1 MLILINKFLL
11 LNNYF
16 FFRILQ
22 ISLILFLISNC
33 TTTENATR
41 LEKWSWMIQ
50 EEDII
55 FESSISEFGK
65 LKPLIERNK
74 FGQDIETPQ
83 EEYIL
88 IQNSTE
94 QFAEDICKNISDW
107 SISSSKDWV
116 ERVNRYISTKNVNVE
131 SLEKSFNYKLPN
143 EARGDCNSV
152 SSKNQFILD
161 DILKLVRKIKAD
173 LDDPQKENRPM
184 RISSLQNRIRI
195 PIANEKEDEK
205 SELYKKKNLV
215 WKKYSALTNDVNYA
229 TQKEFFATEI
239 TWRLASIFGIIRGWV
254 SYPPNIFTQSIA
266 VIGLIAIGNSF
277 LSSRLNDRDTVKY
290 FPLSKK
296 ILFYDERFSDSELLL
311 KETHYI
317 LINDKDNK
325 LPGFD
330 EFAAALDFQI
340 TNYEELHQYF
350 LTKDGIKF
358 KTKEIQEICGK
369 HKCNRQPDMELLKKN
384 VKVTIEEL
392 KKRRMMSSLFN

>member
-1 MLILINKFLL
+1 VLILMHKFLL

-16 FFRILQ
+16 FLRILQ

-50 EEDII
+50 EEDKI

-74 FGQDIETPQ
+74 FGQDIETAQ

-107 SISSSKDWV
+107 NISSSKDWV
-116 ERVNRYISTKNVNVE
+116 ERIKRYISTKNVNVE
-131 SLEKSFNYKLPN
+131 TLEKSFNYKLPN

-161 DILKLVRKIKAD
+161 DILKLVTKIKAD
-173 LDDPQKENRPM
+173 LDDPQKENRKA
-184 RISSLQNRIRI
+184 RLDTLLNRITGT
-195 PIANEKEDEK
+195 NKEKAELQSK
-205 SELYKKKNLV
+205 SEIVTKRMNSFREEVYE
-215 WKKYSALTNDVNYA
+215 LTDL
-229 TQKEFFATEI
+229 EFNITER
-239 TWRLASIFGIIRGWV
+239 TFLASFLLIQLKGITN
-254 SYPPNIFTQSIA
+254 YPTNFLSGMIA
-266 VIGLIAIGNSF
+266 VIGLGAILNREFSKTIEDRKVAGRFTLELNSRF
-277 LSSRLNDRDTVKY
+277 YSRALQEN
-290 FPLSKK
+290 
-296 ILFYDERFSDSELLL
+296 ENLLR
-311 KETHYI
+311 TTQYN
-317 LINDKDNK
+317 LINDKENK

-340 TNYEELHQYF
+340 SNYYTPNVGF
-350 LTKDGIKF
+350 A
-358 KTKEIQEICGK
+358 EIATE
-369 HKCNRQPDMELLKKN
+369 
-384 VKVTIEEL
+384 
-392 KKRRMMSSLFN
+392 

>member
-1 MLILINKFLL
+1 MHKFLL

-16 FFRILQ
+16 FLRILQ

-50 EEDII
+50 EEDKI

-74 FGQDIETPQ
+74 FGQDIETAQ

-107 SISSSKDWV
+107 NISSSKDWV
-116 ERVNRYISTKNVNVE
+116 ERIKRYISTKNVNVE
-131 SLEKSFNYKLPN
+131 TLEKSFNYKLPN

-161 DILKLVRKIKAD
+161 DILKLVTKIKAD
-173 LDDPQKENRPM
+173 LDDPQKENRKA
-184 RISSLQNRIRI
+184 RLDTLLNRITGT
-195 PIANEKEDEK
+195 NKEKAELQSK
-205 SELYKKKNLV
+205 SEIVTKRMNSFREEVYE
-215 WKKYSALTNDVNYA
+215 LTDL
-229 TQKEFFATEI
+229 EFNITER
-239 TWRLASIFGIIRGWV
+239 TFLASFLLIQLKGITN
-254 SYPPNIFTQSIA
+254 YPTNFLSGMIA
-266 VIGLIAIGNSF
+266 VIGLGAILNREFSKTIEDRKVAGRFTLELNSRF
-277 LSSRLNDRDTVKY
+277 YSRALQEN
-290 FPLSKK
+290 
-296 ILFYDERFSDSELLL
+296 ENLLR
-311 KETHYI
+311 TTQYN
-317 LINDKDNK
+317 LINDKENK

-340 TNYEELHQYF
+340 SNYEELHQYF
-350 LTKDGIKF
+350 LTKDRIQF
-358 KTKEIQEICGK
+358 KTKEIQTICEK
-369 HKCNRQPDMELLKKN
+369 HKCNRKPDMDLLKKN
-384 VKVTIEEL
+384 AKITIEEL
-392 KKRRMMSSLFN
+392 KKRKMASSLLIN